1 MKKGIIG
8 LPTVFLILQAW
19 KDIIRHSLYL
29 LIQYNKSLG
38 KYKIR
43 INKILEKQQNI
54 LYAIGINENE
64 GNSVNFIAA
73 DKAEQEFNK
82 YITKQIYIQGD
93 QVIEDDKAYL
103 IDVKKQK
110 AASRKKQKRIQIKEI
125 KFRPVTEENDYQIKV
140 NKIKSFLNDGN
151 KAKITLRF
159 RGREMA
165 HQDIGLDL
173 LKRVETDLET
183 IASVEQFPTLEG
195 RQLVM
200 MMSPNRK

>member
-1 MKKGIIG
+1 M
-8 LPTVFLILQAW
+8 P
-19 KDIIRHSLYL
+19 
-29 LIQYNKSLG
+29 
-38 KYKIR
+38 
-43 INKILEKQQNI
+43 
-54 LYAIGINENE
+54 INEE
-64 GNSVNFIAA
+64 IRTEKVRLIGADGQQLGIVSLDEALKEAKASSLDLVQMAKDGNPLVCKLMDHGKHIF
-73 DKAEQEFNK
+73 
-82 YITKQIYIQGD
+82 
-93 QVIEDDKAYL
+93 
-103 IDVKKQK
+103 DVKKQK
-110 AASRKKQKRIQIKEI
+110 AASKKKQKRIQIKEI

>member
-1 MKKGIIG
+1 M
-8 LPTVFLILQAW
+8 P
-19 KDIIRHSLYL
+19 
-29 LIQYNKSLG
+29 
-38 KYKIR
+38 
-43 INKILEKQQNI
+43 
-54 LYAIGINENE
+54 INEE
-64 GNSVNFIAA
+64 IRTDKVRLIGADGQQLGIVSLDEALKEAKASSLDLVQMAKDGNPLVCKLMDHGKHIF
-73 DKAEQEFNK
+73 
-82 YITKQIYIQGD
+82 
-93 QVIEDDKAYL
+93 
-103 IDVKKQK
+103 DVKKQK

-183 IASVEQFPTLEG
+183 IASVEQFPTL
-195 RQLVM
+195 
-200 MMSPNRK
+200 